1 MSMKFEN
8 VFHFQEDYYNRLIKA
23 ETGMTYSAYL
33 QKIRLEQS
41 LYLLRT
47 TAKSVEE
54 IAADVWYHNKG
65 FFISFFKKISDDF
78 LRIPQADTKK
88 MLLTST

>member
-23 ETGMTYSAYL
+23 ETVMTYSAYL

-47 TAKSVEE
+47 TSKSVEE
-54 IAADVWYHNKG
+54 IAADDGYHNKG
-65 FFISFFKKISDDF
+65 FFYQLFQKNI
-78 LRIPQADTKK
+78 R
-88 MLLTST
+88 

>member
-47 TAKSVEE
+47 TSKSVEE
-54 IAADVWYHNKG
+54 IAADVGYHNKG
-65 FFISFFKKISDDF
+65 FFYQLFQKKYQMTPCEYRRLI
-78 LRIPQADTKK
+78 QKK
-88 MLLTST
+88 CC